1 MQLPLFNVNPT
12 VLSPSPHHTP
22 PHLFTSVQNDPRLEF
37 CVLDCPEYA
46 RLRREVLMSSR
57 EKVLVRRR
65 RILMGELPSGS
76 ESEEIKNDLRL
87 IDMGEV
93 GERRLLLLGG
103 GLGGEIL
110 TRAYLGSGGQS
121 YIR

>member
-1 MQLPLFNVNPT
+1 M
-12 VLSPSPHHTP
+12 
-22 PHLFTSVQNDPRLEF
+22 
-37 CVLDCPEYA
+37 LDCPEYA